1 MITPI
6 NNIIFKQPVFK
17 ANRTEEYNLA
27 FAVSEDKFIPS
38 NNKTDFYEKIET
50 ELKNLEGIHCPRCAQ
65 KMMSRDKY
73 KNILENI
80 SQVKNG
86 QELQKIIEENKS
98 YLTDGTKFL
107 LKDLESINAQYPDAD
122 INTVINKIHKHAP
135 QFYKKSGENNIK
147 LLKLVIEKLHLSNK
161 DQENFKTTIL
171 KIQSHLN
178 NDKYEFNE
186 FKYIM
191 TSSLRNSDY
200 ERKWK
205 LYDKIIKNQF
215 RAYDYLMNISKRNLP
230 AMETSEALNNIGRV
244 AFGRSVSMLNE
255 ISKNEE
261 NEKLTNKI
269 LLCSHCSGTTE
280 KNNRY
285 FKTSDNPDLLKSNF
299 IQYLHDLN
307 NAIDKEEISLDKKYL
322 TSLSKHIYHA
332 SFKKIAMNSSDIS
345 FLEYKKTYK
354 NMPFEYEEDIP
365 CPNCGALMQS
375 HEQLDQLYK
384 QINETESIIDFAKI
398 IKENEKYLPP
408 VTKKLADKFRDCVI
422 RDPYITEPLL
432 KKQMAGFV
440 KTITRAEF
448 GKFMGKINKKL
459 HNHSYSKEDKL
470 KLQNLKN
477 QLKDYEKKI
486 KFFYMNPKLKNII
499 INSEIIIPN
508 DIFNL
513 ENDADELLVNIELLN
528 SPVVQSYSDKD
539 INESWSKVFTS
550 RLFKKTVFT
559 KDHMIARISGGTDA
573 LDNKIG
579 LHRECN
585 QLKGKKTF
593 PLWFKSDKNIPEN
606 TAKYLRKI
614 DELSNQK
621 NLKNCKDY
629 SKNIADKIFYLTGNN
644 KLKQEFS
651 G

>member
-17 ANRTEEYNLA
+17 AIRKEDCKLTSDLPA
-27 FAVSEDKFIPS
+27 DKFTQS
-38 NNKTDFYEKIET
+38 NNRALIHEKIET
-50 ELKNLEGIHCPRCAQ
+50 ELKKLDGIHCPRCSQ
-65 KMMSRDKY
+65 KMMSREKY

-98 YLTDGTKFL
+98 YLTDSSKLL
-107 LKDLESINAQYPDAD
+107 LKDLESINSQYPDAD
-122 INTVINKIHKHAP
+122 INTVINKIHEHAP
-135 QFYKKSGENNIK
+135 LFYKKSCENNIE
-147 LLKLVIEKLHLSNK
+147 LLKLVVEKLYMSNK
-161 DQENFKTTIL
+161 DKENFKTTIL
-171 KIQSHLN
+171 KLQSHLN

-191 TSSLRNSDY
+191 TTSLRNSDY
-200 ERKWK
+200 EKKWK
-205 LYDKIIKNQF
+205 LYDKIIKHQF
-215 RAYDYLMNISKRNLP
+215 KAYDYFMNISKRNIP

-255 ISKNEE
+255 IYKNEQTY
-261 NEKLTNKI
+261 KLTNKI
-269 LLCSHCSGTTE
+269 LLCSHCSGITE

-285 FKTSDNPDLLKSNF
+285 FKTSDNPDLLKNNF

-307 NAIDKEEISLDKKYL
+307 NAIDKEEVSLDKKYL
-322 TSLSKHIYHA
+322 TSLGKHIYHA

-354 NMPFEYEEDIP
+354 NMPFEYEENIP
-365 CPNCGALMQS
+365 CPKCGALMQS
-375 HEQLDQLYK
+375 HEQLEQLYK
-384 QINETESIIDFAKI
+384 QIKETDSIKDFAQI

-432 KKQMAGFV
+432 KKQMIGFV
-440 KTITRAEF
+440 KTATRSEF
-448 GKFMGKINKKL
+448 GKFIVKINKKL
-459 HNHSYSKEDKL
+459 QNNSYSKEDKI

-477 QLKDYEKKI
+477 QLKEYERNI
-486 KFFYMNPKLKNII
+486 KFFYMTSDLKNII
-499 INSEIIIPN
+499 IHSEVINPK
-508 DIFNL
+508 DIFAL

-528 SPVVQSYSDKD
+528 SPVVQSVSDKNS
-539 INESWSKVFTS
+539 NESWIKIFTS
-550 RLFKKTVFT
+550 RLFRKSVFT
-559 KDHMIARISGGTDA
+559 KDHMIARTSGGTDE

-593 PLWFKSDKNIPEN
+593 ALWFKSDKNITEN

-614 DELSNQK
+614 DELSKQK
-621 NLKNCKDY
+621 NLKNCQNY
-629 SKNIADKIFYLTGNN
+629 SKNIADKIFRLTGNN